1 MSLSLATN
9 NCIRLANNK
18 QRQTI
23 SDQQVISRQITGK
36 QKPKANNKANN
47 KQTTYKQQS
56 EQQAHIKQTTFRQQS
71 KQQANNSHNTG
82 KQQA

>member
-23 SDQQVISRQITGK
+23 SHQQVISRQITGK
-36 QKPKANNKANN
+36 QKANNKANN
-47 KQTTYKQQS
+47 KQTTVIIQVNNRHKTDKQGNNR
-56 EQQAHIKQTTFRQQS
+56 QTTITQQTN
-71 KQQANNSHNTG
+71 KTTITQ
-82 KQQA
+82 